1 VSAERQVSIVPL
13 PVTGSPVSACPEA
26 GIGIAYGAD
35 WVTQECRKR
44 RLI

>member
-1 VSAERQVSIVPL
+1 MALLAAGFGVLAEAIQ
-13 PVTGSPVSACPEA
+13 ANANA

-44 RLI
+44 RLM